1 VVAAD
6 CRSDVNALML
16 RVLTPR
22 RLRTYPLAVFAGVV
36 LGFLVFLG
44 ASDGLRGPRGGRVG
58 GDFPA
63 FYSAAQILRSGHWK
77 GLYDPAT
84 LQRAQTEFFPDQP
97 GSWLTFPYPPFVAAA
112 YVPLTLFPFKVAY
125 GLHSLIMAGCCV
137 GALALLG
144 PVLPRLRGSFVPCV
158 AAVLTFYPMFR
169 AVIGGQNAA
178 VSVLCGAGVAAALAR
193 KSDVVAGL
201 WLGAWMF
208 KPQLALPVMF
218 VVAIAGHPKVLVGA
232 SVTAIAWYLVGALLT
247 EPMWPIWWLRDIIFP
262 YAAVG
267 LSVDRSNGASLREV
281 ARELGIP
288 ALGWLATG
296 IVVALTLRTVWRTKP
311 APVVLVGIAAVFAA
325 LVSPHALFYEAGVA
339 VLALA
344 ASADA
349 FGRPMAP
356 LLCAVWAIAALEPL
370 RIYMP
375 LPPSTI
381 VLLVSLALSIW
392 MAHRAA
398 EAIPASS
405 PV

>member
-1 VVAAD
+1 
-6 CRSDVNALML
+6 
-16 RVLTPR
+16 
-22 RLRTYPLAVFAGVV
+22 
-36 LGFLVFLG
+36 
-44 ASDGLRGPRGGRVG
+44 
-58 GDFPA
+58 
-63 FYSAAQILRSGHWK
+63 
-77 GLYDPAT
+77 
-84 LQRAQTEFFPDQP
+84 
-97 GSWLTFPYPPFVAAA
+97 
-112 YVPLTLFPFKVAY
+112 
-125 GLHSLIMAGCCV
+125 
-137 GALALLG
+137 
-144 PVLPRLRGSFVPCV
+144 
-158 AAVLTFYPMFR
+158 
-169 AVIGGQNAA
+169 
-178 VSVLCGAGVAAALAR
+178 
-193 KSDVVAGL
+193 
-201 WLGAWMF
+201 
-208 KPQLALPVMF
+208 
-218 VVAIAGHPKVLVGA
+218 
-232 SVTAIAWYLVGALLT
+232 
-247 EPMWPIWWLRDIIFP
+247 
-262 YAAVG
+262 
-267 LSVDRSNGASLREV
+267 LREV

-325 LVSPHALFYEAGVA
+325 LVSPHALFYEAGVV